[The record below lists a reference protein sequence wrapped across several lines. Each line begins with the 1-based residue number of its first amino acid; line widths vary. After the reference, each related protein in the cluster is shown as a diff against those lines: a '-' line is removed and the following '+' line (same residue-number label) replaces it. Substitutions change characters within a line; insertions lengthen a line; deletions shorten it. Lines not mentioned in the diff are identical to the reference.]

1 MALQGMAQNVID
13 DIHESVQR
21 FARRAKDSKYIIEN
35 QLIAVMCS
43 DYSFTPDEYARRL
56 NSSYGYNMGEEE
68 IIKMFKLMRIHN
80 TKDRSTAFQTAEAFS
95 DLYSRAAAGSKDDFT
110 ALEALR
116 RNSPNSARL
125 ERIAPFMIY
134 TKYHELD
141 PYDDFNL
148 LMSLGNTLSRYY
160 FYTMYDALC
169 HVYDFPMFISGR
181 KNKDKKT
188 TEGMTREQ
196 AVKRVEE
203 LESELDRT
211 KSMLVELQE
220 EFDNQLQESKIT
232 ELTDFFANL
241 NSDKYGNILDQLLQV
256 RKGIDSL
263 KANGYELPIEINGLF
278 IMIKQLIKFTRDRHI
293 EPIMRPRSKH
303 EVSAKDIE
311 FCDYEGEPFTS
322 DTEIKTIEVISP
334 GWVYKDHDVRI
345 SRPRVRECEA

>member
-1 MALQGMAQNVID
+1 MALQGKAQNVID
-13 DIHESVQR
+13 EIHESVQR
-21 FARRAKDSKYIIEN
+21 FARRAKNSRYVTGN
-35 QLIAVMCS
+35 RLIAVMCS

-56 NSSYGYNMGEEE
+56 NSAYGYNMGEYE
-68 IIKMFKLMRIHN
+68 IIKMLRFMRLSNFKY
-80 TKDRSTAFQTAEAFS
+80 RSSIFQTLKSFADS
-95 DLYSRAAAGSKDDFT
+95 YSRAVTGSKDGFKE
-110 ALEALR
+110 LESLR
-116 RNSPNSARL
+116 RNSPNADKL
-125 ERIAPFMIY
+125 EKIAPFMIY
-134 TKYHELD
+134 TKYPELD
-141 PYDDFNL
+141 PYDDFSL
-148 LMSLGNTLSRYY
+148 LMSLNYTFSRYY

-169 HVYDFPMFISGR
+169 HVYGFPMFTSGR
-181 KNKDKKT
+181 KNKYKRI
-188 TEGMTREQ
+188 TEGMSREQ
-196 AVKRVEE
+196 ALTRIDE
-203 LESELDRT
+203 LESELERT

-220 EFDNQLQESKIT
+220 EFDNQLQESKVT

-263 KANGYELPIEINGLF
+263 KADGYELPLEINGLF

-322 DTEIKTIEVISP
+322 DSEIKTVEVISP

-345 SRPRVRECEA
+345 SRPRVRECGE